1 MQEIDQ
7 LKANYF
13 VNPEGSTSL
22 QSLLDKAKQEFMKL
36 RERQNQAATGSQP
49 KSERDQSAQSPGN
62 NPLS

>member
-22 QSLLDKAKQEFMKL
+22 QSLLDKAKQEFLKL
-36 RERQNQAATGSQP
+36 RERQIQSATGSQP
-49 KSERDQSAQSPGN
+49 KPERDSSAPNTNGN
-62 NPLS
+62 PI